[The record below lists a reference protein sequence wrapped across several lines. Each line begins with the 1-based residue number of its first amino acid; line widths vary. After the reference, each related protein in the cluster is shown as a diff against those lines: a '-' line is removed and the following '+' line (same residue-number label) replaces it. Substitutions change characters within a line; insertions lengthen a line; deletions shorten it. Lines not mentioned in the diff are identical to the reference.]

1 MTPTEKQLL
10 KDEYIAM
17 FKSELQ
23 KTKLQKSVDE
33 MTIKEIK
40 KINKEIARLQSKIAR
55 LQGEAVKI
63 TPSLSDEPRAGS
75 VCDKIGNAV
84 TQIADAQ
91 QRIQELRAERNA
103 AYERLS
109 RDVFEEN
116 CIVMRLFLHYSWTK
130 IALLIGGDNTADSIR
145 KMCER
150 YSW

>member
-1 MTPTEKQLL
+1 
-10 KDEYIAM
+10 
-17 FKSELQ
+17 
-23 KTKLQKSVDE
+23 

-63 TPSLSDEPRAGS
+63 TPSLSDEPRTGNVS
-75 VCDKIGNAV
+75 DKIGNAV

>member
-1 MTPTEKQLL
+1 
-10 KDEYIAM
+10 
-17 FKSELQ
+17 
-23 KTKLQKSVDE
+23 

-40 KINKEIARLQSKIAR
+40 RINKEIARLQSKIAR

-63 TPSLSDEPRAGS
+63 TPNLSDEPRAGS
-75 VCDKIGNAV
+75 VSDKIGNAV